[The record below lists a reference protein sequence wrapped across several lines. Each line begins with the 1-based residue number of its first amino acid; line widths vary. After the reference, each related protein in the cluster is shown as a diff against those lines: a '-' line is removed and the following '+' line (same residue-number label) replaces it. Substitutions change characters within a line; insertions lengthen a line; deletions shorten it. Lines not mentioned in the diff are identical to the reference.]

1 MYRFSRDGSVKR
13 DWDSTKPAGVQ
24 RNVLAVWN
32 EENREELEIIGRAM
46 EEAQNVITTLL
57 DFSKKSGDEGGMAS
71 VSTVI
76 NQILLLSPKELI
88 TKNVR
93 VKLHLEDRCYI
104 QAGGKKALGGE
115 PAKYHY
121 QPIQAVVYDGRIEI
135 TCRRR
140 GTALCRSGS
149 RTTAAEL
156 KWNRRK
162 ERIFEPFLSAK
173 EDGTGIGLWITKR
186 LVTTLS
192 GGIETAGDCTDETGF
207 VIYNTGEGKR
217 QCRRQRSCRLTATR
231 NCCWYT
237 AKFLSSTGLPP
248 WPDPAGRRHWGIW
261 RPEGSS
267 WWCRTLSC
275 RR

>member
-1 MYRFSRDGSVKR
+1 MGQHK
-13 DWDSTKPAGVQ
+13 TAGVQ

-93 VKLHLEDRCYI
+93 VKLHLEDHCYI
-104 QAGGKKALGGE
+104 QAGGKKALGVSLQNTIINPSRRWFTTGGLKS
-115 PAKYHY
+115 PA
-121 QPIQAVVYDGRIEI
+121 AGG
-135 TCRRR
+135 

-162 ERIFEPFLSAK
+162 
-173 EDGTGIGLWITKR
+173 G
-186 LVTTLS
+186 
-192 GGIETAGDCTDETGF
+192 
-207 VIYNTGEGKR
+207 
-217 QCRRQRSCRLTATR
+217 
-231 NCCWYT
+231 
-237 AKFLSSTGLPP
+237 
-248 WPDPAGRRHWGIW
+248 
-261 RPEGSS
+261 
-267 WWCRTLSC
+267 
-275 RR
+275 